1 MSEPAHTDKLSV
13 TVPSDVAAELRSRAG
28 RGNVSAYVTDALIR
42 QLEHDRLGDLLAEL
56 EEIHGPVTE
65 EELAR
70 ARAEWP
76 NQ

>member
-13 TVPSDVAAELRSRAG
+13 TIPSDVAAELRSRAG

-56 EEIHGPVTE
+56 AEIHGPVTE
-65 EELAR
+65 DELGR

>member
-1 MSEPAHTDKLSV
+1 MSEPVHTDKLSV
-13 TVPSDVAAELRSRAG
+13 SIPTDLADELRSRAG
-28 RGNVSAYVTDALIR
+28 RGNVSAYVTQALVR

-56 EEIHGPVTE
+56 AEAHGPVTD

-76 NQ
+76 GR

>member
-13 TVPSDVAAELRSRAG
+13 TIPSDVAAELRSRAG

-42 QLEHDRLGDLLAEL
+42 QLEHDRLGDLLTELAET
-56 EEIHGPVTE
+56 HGPVTE

-76 NQ
+76 HQ

>member
-13 TVPSDVAAELRSRAG
+13 TIPSDVAAELRSRAG

-56 EEIHGPVTE
+56 AKIHGPVTE

>member
-13 TVPSDVAAELRSRAG
+13 TIPSDIAAELRSRAG

-42 QLEHDRLGDLLAEL
+42 QLEHDRLGDLLDEL
-56 EEIHGPVTE
+56 EQIHGPVTD

-70 ARAEWP
+70 ARAERP
-76 NQ
+76 NL

>member
-13 TVPSDVAAELRSRAG
+13 TIPTDLAEELRSRAG
-28 RGNVSAYVTDALIR
+28 RGNVSAYVTHALVR
-42 QLEHDRLGDLLAEL
+42 QLEHDRLGDLLSEL
-56 EEIHGPVTE
+56 AAVHGPVTD

-76 NQ
+76 ES

>member
-1 MSEPAHTDKLSV
+1 MGEAARSDKMSV
-13 TVPSDVAAELRSRAG
+13 TIPSDVAAELRKRAG
-28 RGNVSAYVTDALIR
+28 RGNVSSYVTDALLR

-56 EEIHGPVTE
+56 EELHGPVSD

-76 NQ
+76 DK

>member
-13 TVPSDVAAELRSRAG
+13 TIPSDVAAELRSRAG

-56 EEIHGPVTE
+56 EGIHGPVTE

-76 NQ
+76 NH

>member
-13 TVPSDVAAELRSRAG
+13 TIPADLADELRVRAG
-28 RGNVSAYVTDALIR
+28 RGNVSAYVTQALAR
-42 QLEHDRLGDLLAEL
+42 QLEHDRLGDLLSEL
-56 EEIHGPVTE
+56 ADAHGPVTD

-76 NQ
+76 QP

>member
-13 TVPSDVAAELRSRAG
+13 TIPTDLAVELRSRAG
-28 RGNVSAYVTDALIR
+28 RGNVSAYVTQALVR

-56 EEIHGPVTE
+56 GEVHGPVTD

-76 NQ
+76 ER

>member
-13 TVPSDVAAELRSRAG
+13 TIPSHVAAELRSRAG

-42 QLEHDRLGDLLAEL
+42 QLEHDRLGDLLDEL

-76 NQ
+76 NP

>member
-13 TVPSDVAAELRSRAG
+13 TIPSDVAAELRSRAG
-28 RGNVSAYVTDALIR
+28 RGNVSAYVTDALVR
-42 QLEHDRLGDLLAEL
+42 QLEHDRLGDLLSELAET
-56 EEIHGPVTE
+56 HGPVTD